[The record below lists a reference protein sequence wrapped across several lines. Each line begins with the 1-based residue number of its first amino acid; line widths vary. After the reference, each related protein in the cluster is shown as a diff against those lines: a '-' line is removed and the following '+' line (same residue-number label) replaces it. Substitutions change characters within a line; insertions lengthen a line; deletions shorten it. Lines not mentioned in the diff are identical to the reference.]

1 MNLRRMMLAVAVTF
15 VTSLAWSALYH
26 LVLLRDADAAIR
38 HLYRPDM
45 ADKMGLSLLG
55 LLGVCAF
62 FVAGYA
68 LCARRGTV
76 LEGLAYGLG
85 FAVLASLLVDL
96 NQYVL
101 YPVPGALILK
111 WTLGGLVEFL
121 LNGVWVS
128 LIVPVG
134 GRRSPER

>member
-1 MNLRRMMLAVAVTF
+1 MNLRRMALAVAVTF
-15 VTSLAWSALYH
+15 VTSLAWGSVYH
-26 LVLLRDADAAIR
+26 LVLLKEADATIR
-38 HLYRPDM
+38 HLTRPDM

-55 LLGVCAF
+55 LLGICAF

-85 FAVLASLLVDL
+85 FAALASLLVDL

-101 YPVPGALILK
+101 YPIPGALILK

-134 GRRSPER
+134 KPRPQGG